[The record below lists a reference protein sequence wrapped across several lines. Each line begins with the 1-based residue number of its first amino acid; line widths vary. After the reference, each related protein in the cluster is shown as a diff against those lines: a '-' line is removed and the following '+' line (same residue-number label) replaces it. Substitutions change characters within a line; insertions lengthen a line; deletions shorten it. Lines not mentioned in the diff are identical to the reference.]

1 MGGPD
6 SLSLERHHP
15 PHQEGGLL
23 HLRLLFCI
31 HIPSLWTLLYC
42 LCSCALEREIVI
54 FINFL
59 KISLSNV
66 VSRTNFLP
74 PRSGQKEVM

>member
-1 MGGPD
+1 MY
-6 SLSLERHHP
+6 P
-15 PHQEGGLL
+15 PHGLC
-23 HLRLLFCI
+23 F
-31 HIPSLWTLLYC
+31 TVYV
-42 LCSCALEREIVI
+42 SCDLDREIVI

-74 PRSGQKEVM
+74 PRSGQKEVL